1 VERATQL
8 TNLSLQQCDA
18 ALPALHASAS
28 APAALGAAAA
38 AEGPALPQFL
48 LVAAT
53 PSGSSDTAAAAAATA
68 AGRRLLSIAT
78 PSPAGAVGAA
88 VGNAAGA
95 AASAAGRQQVAN
107 LAGTAVAAVAAA
119 GEAAASLGGGRIL
132 QGVLRRSGLGTLAA
146 VLGGWVFGRGGIWGV
161 MECLAG
167 VLGVEVEEL
176 ICQHALGPMRQCF
189 DPHTGELKARYCRK
203 MASWP
208 YLGTRCVASVLL
220 H

>member
-1 VERATQL
+1 
-8 TNLSLQQCDA
+8 
-18 ALPALHASAS
+18 
-28 APAALGAAAA
+28 
-38 AEGPALPQFL
+38 
-48 LVAAT
+48 
-53 PSGSSDTAAAAAATA
+53 
-68 AGRRLLSIAT
+68 
-78 PSPAGAVGAA
+78 
-88 VGNAAGA
+88 
-95 AASAAGRQQVAN
+95 
-107 LAGTAVAAVAAA
+107 VAAVAAA

-146 VLGGWVFGRGGIWGV
+146 VMGGWVFGRGGVWGV

-208 YLGTRCVASVLL
+208 YLGNRYVAQGCRRLAGAVWHWVSAS
-220 H
+220 